1 MLEIKFCDKKP
12 LKYEFNKGKGP
23 RIVDKNFPLCQ
34 GGLNLLGN
42 EYIYNQGKYVCVY
55 IYIYIYIVPSF
66 E

>member
-42 EYIYNQGKYVCVY
+42 EYIYNQGKYVC